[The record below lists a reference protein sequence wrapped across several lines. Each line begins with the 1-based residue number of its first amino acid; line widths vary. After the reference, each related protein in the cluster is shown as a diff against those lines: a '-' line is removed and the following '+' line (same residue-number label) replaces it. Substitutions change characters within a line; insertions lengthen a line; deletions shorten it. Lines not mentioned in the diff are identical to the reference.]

1 MPSSGLRLG
10 TDMIFYSKANGGFY
24 STEVH
29 GGNMPSDVVPV
40 TAEQYQT
47 LLIGQSQGKQITAGP
62 SGPVLSDPPASNP
75 VPQTVTRFQALAAL
89 HLANKLTAVQA
100 IMAAPETP
108 VLAKLAWDNALSFE
122 RNSPTLLMLAGA
134 IGMTSQ
140 DLDALFTEAAGL
152 SA

>member
-1 MPSSGLRLG
+1 MPIYKAPNNDTYRLDSAG
-10 TDMIFYSKANGGFY
+10 QIDRL
-24 STEVH
+24 
-29 GGNMPSDVVPV
+29 PV
-40 TAEQYQT
+40 GCVEISEQE
-47 LLIGQSQGKQITAGP
+47 LAQII
-62 SGPVLSDPPASNP
+62 ASRLAPQNP

-89 HLANKLTAVQA
+89 HLAGKLTAVEA

-108 VLAKLAWDNALSFE
+108 TLAKLAWDNALSFE

-134 IGMTSQ
+134 IGMADA

>member
-1 MPSSGLRLG
+1 MPIYKAPNNDTYRL
-10 TDMIFYSKANGGFY
+10 DS
-24 STEVH
+24 
-29 GGNMPSDVVPV
+29 
-40 TAEQYQT
+40 AEQIDRLPAGCVEITEQE
-47 LLIGQSQGKQITAGP
+47 LAQIIAGRLAPQST
-62 SGPVLSDPPASNP
+62 
-75 VPQTVTRFQALAAL
+75 VPQSVTRFQALAAL
-89 HLANKLTAVQA
+89 HISGHLPAVQA

-122 RNSPTLLMLAGA
+122 RSSPTLLMLAGA